1 MFGWITDKIIEG
13 FLKRKVKK
21 LTSHIPELKGKVLE
35 YLKDFKD
42 EVIKKAKDKLE
53 EIVSD
58 IIEKIKTKY
67 DL

>member
-13 FLKRKVKK
+13 FLKRKVKE
-21 LTSHIPELKGKVLE
+21 LTAHIPELRDKVLE

-42 EVIKKAKDKLE
+42 EVIKKAKDKLK

-58 IIEKIKTKY
+58 IIEKVKTKY